1 MERIDAKK
9 FGKNNYLTAPKNAV
23 GVASHGVYYT
33 QDQYNK
39 NQSRNNSSSKT
50 FFDKRSNR
58 TQSDSKKKMT
68 FEKIKVVQKML
79 SNEKTVSIIRVLS
92 FIGNID
98 AE

>member
-79 SNEKTVSIIRVLS
+79 SNEKTVSIIS
-92 FIGNID
+92 
-98 AE
+98 